1 VERRVKVE
9 VRFIL
14 SEYVERAMEH
24 ASYDKLEDG
33 TFSGVVPQC
42 QGVIAFSETLRGCE
56 AELQSVLEDWI
67 LTGIKL
73 GHSLPIIDGID
84 LNREPTVGAAESL

>member
-1 VERRVKVE
+1 MEI
-9 VRFIL
+9 RFIL

-42 QGVIAFSETLRGCE
+42 QGVIAFSDTLRGCE

-67 LTGIKL
+67 LTGLKL
-73 GHSLPIIDGID
+73 GHRLPIVDGVD
-84 LNREPTVGAAESL
+84 LNREPTVATADSL

>member
-1 VERRVKVE
+1 MEI
-9 VRFIL
+9 RFIL

-42 QGVIAFSETLRGCE
+42 QGVIAFSDTLRGCE

-67 LTGIKL
+67 LTGLKL
-73 GHSLPIIDGID
+73 DHRLPIIDGVD
-84 LNREPTVGAAESL
+84 LNREPTIATAESL

>member
-1 VERRVKVE
+1 ME

-14 SEYVERAMEH
+14 SEYVERAMRH

-33 TFSGVVPQC
+33 TYSGVIPQC
-42 QGVIAFSETLRGCE
+42 PGVIAFSDALRSCE

-67 LTGIKL
+67 LTGLKL
-73 GHSLPIIDGID
+73 GHPLPVIDGID
-84 LNREPTVGAAESL
+84 LNGKPTVATAEPL

>member
-1 VERRVKVE
+1 ME
-9 VRFIL
+9 VRFVL

-33 TFSGVVPQC
+33 TYSGVIPQC
-42 QGVIAFSETLRGCE
+42 RGVIAFSETLREGE

-67 LTGIKL
+67 LIGLKL
-73 GHSLPIIDGID
+73 GHHLPIVDGID
-84 LNREPTVGAAESL
+84 LNREPTVAAAESL

>member
-1 VERRVKVE
+1 MEI
-9 VRFIL
+9 RFIL
-14 SEYVERAMEH
+14 SEYVERAMER

-42 QGVIAFSETLRGCE
+42 RGVIAFSDTLRGCE

-67 LTGIKL
+67 LTSLKL
-73 GHSLPIIDGID
+73 GHRLPIIDGVD
-84 LNREPTVGAAESL
+84 LNREPTVTTAESL

>member
-1 VERRVKVE
+1 ME

-14 SEYVERAMEH
+14 SEYVERAMQR

-33 TFSGVVPQC
+33 TYSGIIPECRGVV
-42 QGVIAFSETLRGCE
+42 AFSETLRGCE

-67 LTGIKL
+67 LTGLKL
-73 GHSLPIIDGID
+73 GHHLPVIDEID
-84 LNREPTVGAAESL
+84 LNREPTVVAAESL

>member
-1 VERRVKVE
+1 MEI
-9 VRFIL
+9 RFIL

-42 QGVIAFSETLRGCE
+42 QGIIAFSDTLRGCE

-67 LTGIKL
+67 LTGLKL
-73 GHSLPIIDGID
+73 GHRLPIVDGVD
-84 LNREPTVGAAESL
+84 LNREPTVATADSL

>member
-1 VERRVKVE
+1 ME

-33 TFSGVVPQC
+33 TFSGVVPRC
-42 QGVIAFSETLRGCE
+42 RGVIAFSDTLRSCE

-67 LTGIKL
+67 LTGLKL
-73 GHSLPIIDGID
+73 GYRLPIIDGVD
-84 LNREPTVGAAESL
+84 LNREPTVATAESL